1 MKEAKGRRARSAT
14 NTGVVS
20 YAGQQRRVHY
30 FLIEY
35 PDGATETVTHA
46 QLRPRLVPK
55 QQARAAAVTS
65 VEPAVPPPAEELP
78 SRGVS
83 LPESTPSELECLS
96 ELIDLSQVTSVYA
109 PLNVPDA
116 TAAWVRAH
124 GCTLRRG
131 RPVSGLAALEAASLR
146 RAQQDGIGM
155 NVIWLEV
162 DPATADTHVE
172 TPRDFVTDAVIARV
186 PREYMGKARLS
197 WLRKRR
203 ASGELLI
210 ASCATCVW
218 LVLLSKGIKRW
229 GFVTAMSAGE
239 PVL

>member
-35 PDGATETVTHA
+35 PDGACSGRY
-46 QLRPRLVPK
+46 QC
-55 QQARAAAVTS
+55 RA
-65 VEPAVPPPAEELP
+65 AVPPPAEELP

-96 ELIDLSQVTSVYA
+96 ELIDLSQVTSIYA

-116 TAAWVRAH
+116 TMVW
-124 GCTLRRG
+124 
-131 RPVSGLAALEAASLR
+131 
-146 RAQQDGIGM
+146 DGIGM

-229 GFVTAMSAGE
+229 GFVTAMSAAGMATHRM
-239 PVL
+239 